1 MSESILALLCLG
13 FLGGT
18 IVATVILG
26 LVISSNKEQPDR
38 NRGVDSS
45 VSCRSGNGIS
55 YNRRNKQMDSEE
67 MISVLQT
74 LKMSASRYEK
84 DAIDSIIDKIE
95 GSVE

>member
-1 MSESILALLCLG
+1 MSESIVALLCLG
-13 FLGGT
+13 FLGGA

-26 LVISSNKEQPDR
+26 LIICGNKEQSDR
-38 NRGVDSS
+38 DRGVDSS
-45 VSCRSGNGIS
+45 VFCRSRNGIS

-67 MISVLQT
+67 MICVLQT

-95 GSVE
+95 GSKE